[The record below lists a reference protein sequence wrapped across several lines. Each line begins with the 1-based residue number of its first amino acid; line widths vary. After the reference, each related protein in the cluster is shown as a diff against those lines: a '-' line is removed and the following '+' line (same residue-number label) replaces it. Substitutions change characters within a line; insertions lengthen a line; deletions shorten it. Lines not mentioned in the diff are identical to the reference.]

1 MVDGIELDMYVHRAI
16 GKCQKVK
23 RKRTWHVTYIRAHEG
38 PQVHLRGGTISPLTS
53 LAHHKDHL
61 LGARLRTWTSTAE
74 PAQTDQA
81 WAGLPQLLQRSLFAH
96 LYRFS
101 PAQASWCL

>member
-1 MVDGIELDMYVHRAI
+1 MRSTLSEFMKRIFAIVYRDSWSLDPSVC
-16 GKCQKVK
+16 KKS
-23 RKRTWHVTYIRAHEG
+23 G
-38 PQVHLRGGTISPLTS
+38 PWMEVY
-53 LAHHKDHL
+53 
-61 LGARLRTWTSTAE
+61 GARLRTWTSTAE